1 MDAEDFSR
9 NIEDAFKKALSE
21 SDKIIAQAEAI
32 RKQAEEELNAAK
44 LIHEKAAQDA
54 DGLTEKYFEG
64 RRDQLMEAARTEYLR
79 SLVHRHLEEGK
90 NESDIAEWLGLPL
103 VFVEEIQQVLNRINK
118 MGMKNRTS
126 LSGNPKLEYD
136 NKGRGGTVLF
146 VNDQT
151 RFDMWWEFAGGEAV
165 AFVNIP
171 NEEKWETYTRLPLSE
186 REATLTFIGEQII
199 SDQFSGNGSYIIS
212 EDFITFY
219 KSA

>member
-1 MDAEDFSR
+1 
-9 NIEDAFKKALSE
+9 
-21 SDKIIAQAEAI
+21 
-32 RKQAEEELNAAK
+32 
-44 LIHEKAAQDA
+44 
-54 DGLTEKYFEG
+54 
-64 RRDQLMEAARTEYLR
+64 
-79 SLVHRHLEEGK
+79 
-90 NESDIAEWLGLPL
+90 
-103 VFVEEIQQVLNRINK
+103 
-118 MGMKNRTS
+118 MKNRTS

-136 NKGRGGTVLF
+136 NKGRGGNVLF

-151 RFDMWWEFAGGEAV
+151 KFDMWWEFAGGEAV

-171 NEEKWETYTRLPLSE
+171 TEEKWETYTRLPLSE